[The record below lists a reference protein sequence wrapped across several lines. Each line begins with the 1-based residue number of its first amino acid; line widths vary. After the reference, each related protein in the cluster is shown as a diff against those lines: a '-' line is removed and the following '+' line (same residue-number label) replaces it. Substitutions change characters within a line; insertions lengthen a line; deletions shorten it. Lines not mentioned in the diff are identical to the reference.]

1 MILIVKSKKYKDIIR
16 KVLSF
21 SALIIMFTLYYNH
34 MSDQFKE
41 QNIKLEE
48 ELKEKTAKLKKK
60 FNLSKKIEKI
70 IYKEAEKCVDLLGQE
85 KIKSIKIVKNKL
97 LIVCDWN
104 TKIEPIYVRY
114 GVLALVK
121 STPENIKIAIDLK
134 FIVEN
139 RYES

>member
-48 ELKEKTAKLKKK
+48 ELK
-60 FNLSKKIEKI
+60 KILRE
-70 IYKEAEKCVDLLGQE
+70 EAH
-85 KIKSIKIVKNKL
+85 
-97 LIVCDWN
+97 
-104 TKIEPIYVRY
+104 
-114 GVLALVK
+114 
-121 STPENIKIAIDLK
+121 NIKIESEKVIDPELYEDYLEYNVDDLEILK
-134 FIVEN
+134 GI
-139 RYES
+139 